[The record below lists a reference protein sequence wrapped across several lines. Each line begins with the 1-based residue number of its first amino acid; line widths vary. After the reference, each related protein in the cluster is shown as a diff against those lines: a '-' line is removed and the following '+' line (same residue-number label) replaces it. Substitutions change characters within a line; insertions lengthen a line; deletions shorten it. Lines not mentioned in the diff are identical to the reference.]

1 MNYELVLATN
11 NAHKLKEVREIL
23 SPYGIKVYGLN
34 DLSLQSEDVEE
45 NSNTYYGNAL
55 IKATSVAKLT
65 KLPVIADDS
74 GLEIEAMDNKP
85 GLHSARFANE
95 CGGHQ
100 KAIEKIL
107 SIVNDNR
114 NARFI
119 CDIVLLNE
127 ENKPILFEGIV
138 KGKIAYQP
146 YGQGGFGYDPIFICE
161 ATNKTYAEMGEEEK
175 NKYSHRGT
183 ALQKLI
189 DYLLE
194 KKKIS
199 R

>member
-1 MNYELVLATN
+1 M
-11 NAHKLKEVREIL
+11 
-23 SPYGIKVYGLN
+23 N
-34 DLSLQSEDVEE
+34 DLSLQPEDVEE

-127 ENKPILFEGIV
+127 EDKPILFEGIV